1 MNPRVIT
8 VEATNKHF
16 LKLSFENDEIKLFDA
31 SPFLDKGIFK
41 ELKDYNYFK
50 QASVAFGSV
59 KWPHD
64 QDFSYDTLYLLSKS
78 LARHNDSPLGAS
90 L

>member
-16 LKLSFENDEIKLFDA
+16 LKLSFDNDEIKLFDA

-41 ELKDYNYFK
+41 ELQDYNYFK

-59 KWPHD
+59 EWPHE
-64 QDFSYDTLYLLSKS
+64 QDFSYDTLYLLSK
-78 LARHNDSPLGAS
+78 PVAS
-90 L
+90 